1 MKEPMGSQMF
11 REGEVQWCSVDVSH
25 KGTCVPENWN
35 GRNPT
40 NPPHLL
46 PPPLYWVSQSPIHY
60 ASTQRPSRLGHAGM
74 IQTSGWHKTR
84 FLNTRNFAISK
95 SSRLKW
101 DLIFCLSNSQ
111 DVLIVSHDFSIQWNL
126 DLRKPDLRKNLDLR
140 KIVGT
145 TDFLAHKLFDLRK
158 IF

>member
-1 MKEPMGSQMF
+1 MF
-11 REGEVQWCSVDVSH
+11 SVDVSH

-35 GRNPT
+35 GKNPT

-95 SSRLKW
+95 KLKFSRYLDSFTRFLK
-101 DLIFCLSNSQ
+101 IYEFK
-111 DVLIVSHDFSIQWNL
+111 FL
-126 DLRKPDLRKNLDLR
+126 DLRWLVNSWNLATTHFGR
-140 KIVGT
+140 KIQEWLDVIN
-145 TDFLAHKLFDLRK
+145 K
-158 IF
+158 IFIYPLWDFFHLCLSPILPGLRLRLNYQ